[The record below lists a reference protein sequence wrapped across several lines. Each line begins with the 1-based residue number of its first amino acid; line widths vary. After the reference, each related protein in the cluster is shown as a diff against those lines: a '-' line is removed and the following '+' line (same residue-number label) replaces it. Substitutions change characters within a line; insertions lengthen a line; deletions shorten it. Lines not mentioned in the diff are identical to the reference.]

1 MDVRTLRPA
10 QLDAMREIASIGSGH
25 AATAVSQM
33 TGRSIMVD
41 VPELHVL
48 PLEQVDRLIGEPDT
62 DVASLQV
69 VLRQL
74 NVA

>member
-1 MDVRTLRPA
+1 MDVRILRPP
-10 QLDAMREIASIGSGH
+10 QLDAMREIANIGAGH

-33 TGRSIMVD
+33 TVRSIMID

-48 PLEQVDRLIGEPDT
+48 PLEQVNRLIGEPDT
-62 DVASLQV
+62 DPSSLQV
-69 VLRQL
+69 VLRQV